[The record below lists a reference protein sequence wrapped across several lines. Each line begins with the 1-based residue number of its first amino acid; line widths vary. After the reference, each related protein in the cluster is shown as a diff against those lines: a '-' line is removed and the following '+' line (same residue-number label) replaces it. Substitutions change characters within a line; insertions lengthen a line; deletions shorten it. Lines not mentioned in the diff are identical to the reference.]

1 LVTASRGKQI
11 DEYLDAVREAG
22 GEPVR
27 VEPGDPARRLL
38 DEAWG
43 VLITGGADI
52 DPASYHGAASEFIQK
67 TEPERDIFE
76 IDLLRAARDA
86 ALPTLCICRGLQI
99 ANVAFGGTV
108 LDDILK
114 HLGDDAQIRHRVE
127 AENGRAARGLI
138 REHVVRLED
147 DSRLAAIVGSTAL
160 VTGGRHHQAV
170 DAIASDLRVVGRTPD
185 GIVEAMEARFE
196 SPFWLAVQWHPES
209 TRELDDGAS
218 RAIFRAFAVAAQ
230 RASASGGA

>member
-1 LVTASRGKQI
+1 VARVLVTASRGKQI

-22 GEPVR
+22 GDPVR
-27 VEPGDPARRLL
+27 VEPADPARSMLG
-38 DEAWG
+38 EVKG
-43 VLITGGADI
+43 VLITGGADV
-52 DPASYHGAASEFIQK
+52 DPASYHGVASKFIQQ
-67 TEPERDIFE
+67 TEPERDVFE

-86 ALPTLCICRGLQI
+86 GLPTLCICRGMQI

-108 LDDILK
+108 LDDIPR

-127 AENGRAARGLI
+127 VDGRTARGLI
-138 REHVVRLED
+138 REHVVRVED
-147 DSRLAAIVGSTAL
+147 DSRLATIVGSTAL

-170 DAIASDLRVVGRTPD
+170 DAIAPDLRVVGRTPD

-209 TRELDDGAS
+209 TRALDDGAS
-218 RAIFRAFAVAAQ
+218 RAIFRAFVVAAQ
-230 RASASGGA
+230 RAT